1 MKMLFNWGRHWLVIA
16 NALVFMVLNSQAANA
31 APLPVDGFGFAASCC
46 NPSSHGNAQKWAAVK
61 NYRAQLKSD
70 RSGEKL
76 DWWLMGLGT
85 IGVVRTSKK
94 IRDLQVKKAGLVT
107 SARAITTLAETENRD
122 LSAEEAA
129 QFDALSAQIGGVNA
143 SIERES
149 ALIAEEASVGIA
161 AEHVVDR
168 ATLNEKRG
176 FKSFGEFAAAVQ
188 QASTGRNAMDERLS
202 IGAAA
207 PGTFGNESS
216 GADGGFLIPPE
227 FSRNIFTL
235 SQTEDSLLPL
245 TDNTDIAGN
254 SMVFPK
260 DETTPW
266 GSDGIRAYWQS
277 EATAANATKPKLG
290 TSILRLHKLMALVPL
305 TDELVSD
312 TNALDSY
319 LPGKVA
325 DSIRWKVNDALLFGS
340 GNGQPLGAFSSNASI
355 MQVKDGSQT
364 GSTVSLSNITNMIA
378 RLIPG
383 CYPRSVWLITPDALP
398 ALFGLTLGNYP
409 IYLPTN
415 QGAQGSPYGTLMGR
429 PIMVSQ
435 HAPAFS
441 AQGDISLVDMSY
453 IRSITKAGG
462 IQTATSLH
470 LYFDAD
476 ATAFRATFR
485 VDAQPKIAAPVSQ
498 AKGAKTLSAFI
509 QLEAR

>member
-1 MKMLFNWGRHWLVIA
+1 MA
-16 NALVFMVLNSQAANA
+16 
-31 APLPVDGFGFAASCC
+31 
-46 NPSSHGNAQKWAAVK
+46 
-61 NYRAQLKSD
+61 
-70 RSGEKL
+70 
-76 DWWLMGLGT
+76 
-85 IGVVRTSKK
+85 TSKK
-94 IRDLQVKKAGLVT
+94 LRDLQAKKAGLVT
-107 SARAITTLAETENRD
+107 SARALTTLAETESRD

-129 QFDALSAQIGGVNA
+129 QFDALRGQIDSVNA
-143 SIERES
+143 SIDRENT
-149 ALIAEEASVGIA
+149 LLAEESSVGIV

-168 ATLNEKRG
+168 TTLDEKKG

-188 QASTGRNAMDERLS
+188 QANTNRNAVDARLS
-202 IGAAA
+202 IEAAA
-207 PGTFGNESS
+207 PGTYGNESS

-227 FSRNIFTL
+227 FSRSIFTL
-235 SQTEDSLLPL
+235 SQTEDSLLPM
-245 TDNTDIAGN
+245 TDNTDVSGN

-266 GSDGIRAYWQS
+266 GTDGVRAYWQA
-277 EATAANATKPKLG
+277 EASAATATKPKLG
-290 TSILRLHKLMALVPL
+290 TNILRLHKLMALVPL

-325 DSIRWKVNDALLFGS
+325 DSIRWKVNEALLFGN
-340 GNGQPLGAFSSNASI
+340 GNGQPLGAFNGGASI
-355 MQVKDGSQT
+355 MQTKEAAQGA
-364 GSTVSLSNITNMIA
+364 STVLLANITNMIA

-398 ALFGLTLGNYP
+398 SLFGLTLGNYP

-415 QGAQGSPYGTLMGR
+415 QGAQGNPYGTLMGR
-429 PIMVSQ
+429 PIIVTQ

-485 VDAQPKIAAPVSQ
+485 VDAQPKIVAPVSQ